1 MSPTIPAKSSASVPS
16 IPAINTEE
24 YWRAQSDA
32 NTLISSQE
40 ILADKKRLSGATA
53 ILQQREEA
61 RKSALSIANKAMK
74 R

>member
-1 MSPTIPAKSSASVPS
+1 MPSMPTTPSMPAKNS
-16 IPAINTEE
+16 EE

-32 NTLISSQE
+32 NTLIASQE
-40 ILADKKRLSGATA
+40 ILADKKRLAGATA

-61 RKSALSIANKAMK
+61 RKSALSVATKSLK